1 MARFLN
7 SKGDAVFN
15 FIRDSK
21 VININYSNRGTLF
34 TLAELKAL
42 FNLTAIDPT
51 KLICVVSNGD
61 GSATDTPVIGTIW
74 HDNAIKVNL
83 GATYTGSIRINYIL
97 FLNP

>member
-34 TLAELKAL
+34 TLAELKA
-42 FNLTAIDPT
+42 
-51 KLICVVSNGD
+51 
-61 GSATDTPVIGTIW
+61 
-74 HDNAIKVNL
+74 
-83 GATYTGSIRINYIL
+83 
-97 FLNP
+97 FLMVMAVQQTHL